1 MSLDANK
8 YVMYAT
14 KRCIHCGKG
23 SLIGVKE
30 QDILNYLSGQLAQD
44 AFPDMPMQLR
54 EQIISGTH
62 PDCWK
67 EMFPDYDEDLAYESS
82 KEV

>member
-1 MSLDANK
+1 
-8 YVMYAT
+8 
-14 KRCIHCGKG
+14 
-23 SLIGVKE
+23 
-30 QDILNYLSGQLAQD
+30 
-44 AFPDMPMQLR
+44 MPVEIR

>member
-1 MSLDANK
+1 
-8 YVMYAT
+8 
-14 KRCIHCGKG
+14 
-23 SLIGVKE
+23 LIGVKE
-30 QDILNYLSGQLAQD
+30 QDIFNYLSGLSAQD
-44 AFPDMPMQLR
+44 SFPDMPVEIR

-67 EMFPDYDEDLAYESS
+67 EMFPEYDEDLAYESS